1 MNQINTT
8 NMSDRN
14 KEIINYSVM
23 YIGFLAM
30 IGSIVFNLIKN

>member
-1 MNQINTT
+1 
-8 NMSDRN
+8 MSDKN

-30 IGSIVFNLIKN
+30 IISILYNLITN